1 MNLSRIKC
9 PYCGEEIAPTAKKC
23 RFCNEWLP
31 ASGTA
36 GQTQQP
42 VTPQVAPQ
50 QQAYQQ
56 TGYMQSQ
63 QQPMYQQPA
72 YQQAP
77 MQQPVYQP
85 LTQTPPPIAQTPLQ
99 QPINTDTTHPL
110 NDTPEIDTSTL
121 PSFFEEYFV
130 KPYIRQYADFKSC
143 TGRKAFWLAVLA
155 LLIVNTGV
163 TGVAMLIIGL
173 SGMSMGTLLAAGIIC
188 GLWSLAMIVP
198 GIAIGCRRLRDAG
211 KSPWLYLLS
220 LIPLV
225 GPIVLLVF
233 WCQASEYEDTD
244 YYAEFKPVDTAV
256 TAISLVLFIGSII
269 AFNSSFDSLTSGMD
283 DYVSEYSLAEDD
295 EYSESDDESSS
306 IYDDFASTSTKNEA
320 AQPVTYTNYS
330 GIIDG
335 KYKIRMMLNSDGH
348 GEYYYTKNGP
358 DATLTL
364 IITELDDN
372 GKIKIEEYNDNG
384 EQTGLFEG
392 RMDNSGDIKG
402 WFTNYKGKQMP
413 FYLEQINGD

>member
-1 MNLSRIKC
+1 MNQPRIKC
-9 PYCGEEIAPTAKKC
+9 PYCGEEIAATAKKC
-23 RFCNEWLP
+23 RFCDEWLP
-31 ASGTA
+31 TA
-36 GQTQQP
+36 GTPAQPQIQQPLQQPYQQDYQQQPYQQQTQQP
-42 VTPQVAPQ
+42 ANQQPTYQQNPY

-56 TGYMQSQ
+56 PY
-63 QQPMYQQPA
+63 YQQP
-72 YQQAP
+72 YY
-77 MQQPVYQP
+77 QQPVYQ
-85 LTQTPPPIAQTPLQ
+85 TPTV
-99 QPINTDTTHPL
+99 T
-110 NDTPEIDTSTL
+110 EIEDVEDDDEDDDDYT
-121 PSFFEEYFV
+121 PSFFEAYFKWSFFSEY
-130 KPYIRQYADFKSC
+130 KDFGDV
-143 TGRKAFWLAVLA
+143 TGRKSFWLSMLSLLIINLGITGIA
-155 LLIVNTGV
+155 LLM
-163 TGVAMLIIGL
+163 VAL
-173 SGMSMGTLLAAGIIC
+173 SNMASWALTAAGILIAV
-188 GLWSLAMIVP
+188 WSLVMIVP
-198 GIAIGCRRLRDAG
+198 SIAIGCRRLRDAG
-211 KSPWLYLLS
+211 KSPWLYLLG

-225 GPIVLLVF
+225 GPIILLVL
-233 WCQASEYEDTD
+233 WCQASKYEDSD

-306 IYDDFASTSTKNEA
+306 IYDDYASTSTKNEA
-320 AQPVTYTNYS
+320 AKPVTYTNYS